1 MIRANTTYETVCDA
15 CGRIV
20 PDDMG
25 LAAQGHCGGYSSIR
39 DRRFDDY
46 SVDVDLG
53 DKHFCNVKCL
63 ALHVETQLDQ
73 LALARKNRA

>member
-1 MIRANTTYETVCDA
+1 MIRPKYETVCDE
-15 CGRIV
+15 CGQIV
-20 PDDMG
+20 PDAMG
-25 LAAQGHCGGYSSIR
+25 LDAPGHFGGYSSIR

-46 SVDVDLG
+46 SVDVDLQ

-63 ALHVETQLDQ
+63 ALHVETKLEQ